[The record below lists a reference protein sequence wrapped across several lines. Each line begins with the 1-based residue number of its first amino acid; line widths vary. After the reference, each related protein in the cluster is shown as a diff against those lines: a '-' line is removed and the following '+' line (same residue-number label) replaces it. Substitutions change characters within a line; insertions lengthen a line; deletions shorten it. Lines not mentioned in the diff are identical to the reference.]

1 MGYRKEAPRAI
12 LMGIILGIFGSVKE
26 TILYNCLKRGVIIIK
41 GSNKI
46 ILIDER
52 DNVVVAK
59 VNLSKGEKILENIK
73 IKDNIKLGF
82 KIAIK
87 NLKKGEKIIKY
98 GEVIGKATKNINK
111 GELVHVHNVGGLR
124 AQGDKH
130 QSGDKNW
137 KIK

>member
-1 MGYRKEAPRAI
+1 M
-12 LMGIILGIFGSVKE
+12 
-26 TILYNCLKRGVIIIK
+26 IIIK
-41 GSNKI
+41 DSDKI

-59 VNLSKGEKILENIK
+59 VNLNKGQKILENIK
-73 IKDNIKLGF
+73 LKDNIKLGF

-98 GEVIGKATKNINK
+98 GEVIGKATKNINE
-111 GELVHVHNVGGLR
+111 GELVHVHNVEGLR

-130 QSGDKNW
+130 QSGDKN
-137 KIK
+137 